1 MRAKKTNW
9 FHKKLR
15 CDKASFLRIFKEVE
29 ASTNRLPAA
38 NAVGSTMDQA
48 ASVMGSRGPVQ

>member
-29 ASTNRLPAA
+29 ASTNRLPAS
-38 NAVGSTMDQA
+38 NGSTMDQA